1 MATLD
6 RNFTDELR
14 MRLSIV
20 DVVGR
25 RVPLTRKGQNY
36 WGCCPFHNEK
46 QPSFSVNEEKGV
58 LSLFRLW
65 RAWRHYLLYNENRKY
80 GIQGG
85 DYRTG
90 IPGGYENAR
99 L

>member
-36 WGCCPFHNEK
+36 WGCCPFHNSK
-46 QPSFSVNEEKGV
+46 SGCSFTETLT
-58 LSLFRLW
+58 LSDEIY
-65 RAWRHYLLYNENRKY
+65 A
-80 GIQGG
+80 
-85 DYRTG
+85 
-90 IPGGYENAR
+90 P
-99 L
+99 